1 MNPLFRLL
9 GLTAF
14 GLIFSA
20 CTENAD
26 PAGTSDST
34 ADVSQQ
40 KTEVAGVE
48 QEQPIRAPEP
58 LPVLPKESFTSV
70 DWTDLIPEM
79 DLMALKNPPEALMN
93 IEDGSEED
101 VIGGKLNNNGY
112 SD

>member
-1 MNPLFRLL
+1 MNPLIRLL
-9 GLTAF
+9 GLSAF
-14 GLIFSA
+14 GLVFSA

-34 ADVSQQ
+34 ADVSKQ